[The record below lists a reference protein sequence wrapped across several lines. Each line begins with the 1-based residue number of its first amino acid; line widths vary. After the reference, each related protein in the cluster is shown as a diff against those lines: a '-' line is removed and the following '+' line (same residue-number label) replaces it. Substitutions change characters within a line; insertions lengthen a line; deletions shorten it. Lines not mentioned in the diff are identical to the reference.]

1 MDIVEIK
8 GIKINSKLFSFVNEQ
23 IMPGTG
29 LKSDVFWNNFA
40 IAVEE
45 LAKKNKLLLKKRD
58 EIQKKIDNWH
68 KDNKDIK
75 NNKEKYISFL
85 KSINYIVKSTWSRK
99 FQLVHK
105 ICIYH

>member
-58 EIQKKIDNWH
+58 EIHKKLIIGT
-68 KDNKDIK
+68 KIIK
-75 NNKEKYISFL
+75 TL
-85 KSINYIVKSTWSRK
+85 KIIKKNI
-99 FQLVHK
+99 
-105 ICIYH
+105 

>member
-8 GIKINSKLFSFVNEQ
+8 GIKINSKLYSFVNEQ

-45 LAKKNKLLLKKRD
+45 LAKK
-58 EIQKKIDNWH
+58 
-68 KDNKDIK
+68 
-75 NNKEKYISFL
+75 ISC
-85 KSINYIVKSTWSRK
+85 Y
-99 FQLVHK
+99 
-105 ICIYH
+105 